1 MLLSYQNHWLM
12 IKLSS
17 LKNITNKNIVIR
29 VDMNVPIKEGNVQ
42 DLTRIKA
49 CLPTIKH
56 ALDQGA
62 KILLL
67 SHLGRPTE
75 GLYEEIFSLKPV
87 AKAASEVFGQ
97 EVELIKSIEDPQI
110 FQGNSSIQL
119 LENIRFFDG
128 EKANSKELGDK
139 LGNLGDLY
147 VFDAFGTSHREQA
160 STHSSIIH
168 ANEACSGI
176 LLEQEV
182 DALTKAL
189 NNTQK
194 PYTAIIGGAKVSTKL
209 ELIKNINSKAD
220 HVIVGGGIAN
230 TFIKAAGYEVGQSL
244 IEESMVGIAKEL
256 LDKGKVI
263 LPEKVITSETF
274 EGKNISERNISDVG
288 TNEMILDQLVS
299 ERIKDIVLSSKT
311 ILWNGPLG
319 VFENDYFSKGTEG
332 LSKEIAKSNG
342 FSIAGGGETL
352 SAINKFINK
361 DDVSYCSTGGGAF
374 LEFMEGKDL
383 PSIQALKA
391 KISR

>member
-1 MLLSYQNHWLM
+1 M

-17 LKNITNKNIVIR
+17 LKNITNKNLVIR
-29 VDMNVPIKEGNVQ
+29 VDMNVPIKEGLVQ

-49 CLPTIKH
+49 CLPTIRH
-56 ALDQGA
+56 ALDQSA
-62 KILLL
+62 RILLV

-75 GLYEEIFSLKPV
+75 GLYEEAFSLKPV

-97 EVELIKSIEDPQI
+97 EVELIKSIEDSSI

-128 EKANSKELGDK
+128 EKANTKELGDM

-168 ANEACSGI
+168 ANVACSGI
-176 LLEQEV
+176 LLEQEI

-209 ELIKNINSKAD
+209 ELIKNINSMAD

-244 IEESMVGIAKEL
+244 VEESMVAIAKEL

-288 TNEMILDQLVS
+288 SNEMILDQLVS

-319 VFENDYFSKGTEG
+319 VFENDYFSKGTEE

-374 LEFMEGKDL
+374 LEFMEGKEL
-383 PSIQALKA
+383 PSIQALKS
-391 KISR
+391 KFK

>member
-1 MLLSYQNHWLM
+1 M

-17 LKNITNKNIVIR
+17 LKNITNKNLVIR
-29 VDMNVPIKEGNVQ
+29 VDMNTPIKEGDVQ

-49 CLPTIKH
+49 CLPTIRH

-62 KILLL
+62 KILLV

-97 EVELIKSIEDPQI
+97 EVELIKSIEDSSI
-110 FQGNSSIQL
+110 FHGNSSIQL

-128 EKANSKELGDK
+128 EKANTKELGDK

-160 STHSSIIH
+160 STHSSIIY
-168 ANEACSGI
+168 ANAACSGI
-176 LLEQEV
+176 LLEQEINV
-182 DALTKAL
+182 LTKAL

-244 IEESMVGIAKEL
+244 IEESMVAIAKEL

-263 LPEKVITSETF
+263 LPEKVIISETF
-274 EGKNISERNISDVG
+274 EGKNISEKDISDVG
-288 TNEMILDQLVS
+288 INEMILDQLVS
-299 ERIKDIVLSSKT
+299 EKIKDIVLGSKT

-319 VFENDYFSKGTEG
+319 VFENDYFSKGTEE

-391 KISR
+391 KT